1 MDQNGS
7 QTHTNAQRW
16 LTKTTKTHKKYTQR
30 QPVLREERDG
40 EKKGN
45 TTRTRKKTA
54 ADVRE
59 SERESE
65 GSVGNEAV
73 KSWAIQFLID

>member
-7 QTHTNAQRW
+7 QTHKNAQKW
-16 LTKTTKTHKKYTQR
+16 LTKTTKAHKTYTQR
-30 QPVLREERDG
+30 QQVLREERDG

-59 SERESE
+59 RAREVLE
-65 GSVGNEAV
+65 MRR
-73 KSWAIQFLID
+73 